1 MSPKQGSDEA
11 GHGAPALGAP
21 TRAVLAR
28 GTYAVVLVNE
38 ELAVWIVQFA
48 LVDPPREHR
57 HDRPVDGLLV
67 KAGQR
72 DTAEPQDENNTRGAR
87 ASKYSVATFSCAGQ
101 GHNQARNRAG

>member
-1 MSPKQGSDEA
+1 MSPKQGSYEA

-87 ASKYSVATFSCAGQ
+87 ASKFLVANFLVLGRATIRRE
-101 GHNQARNRAG
+101 HRAG